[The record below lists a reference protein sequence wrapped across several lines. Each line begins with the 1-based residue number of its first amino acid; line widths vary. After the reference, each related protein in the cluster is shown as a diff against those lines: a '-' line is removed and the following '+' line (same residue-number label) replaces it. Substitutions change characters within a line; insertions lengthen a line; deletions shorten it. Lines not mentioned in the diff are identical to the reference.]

1 MDIHYPCYLF
11 LGYGSWARREDVPA
25 SLLAPDDHT
34 VAAAHA
40 NPSKI
45 DPMTGRAFG
54 AVWLDAAD
62 DIRRSVEP
70 LLDRAAVNASVEA
83 DELRKRGNLR
93 ALDAMLSRRTPRP

>member
-11 LGYGSWARREDVPA
+11 LGYDSWARREDVPA
-25 SLLAPDDHT
+25 SLLAPYDQT

-62 DIRRSVEP
+62 DIRRSVQP

-83 DELRKRGNLR
+83 DDLRKRGNLR
-93 ALDAMLSRRTPRP
+93 ALDAMFAPTTTRP